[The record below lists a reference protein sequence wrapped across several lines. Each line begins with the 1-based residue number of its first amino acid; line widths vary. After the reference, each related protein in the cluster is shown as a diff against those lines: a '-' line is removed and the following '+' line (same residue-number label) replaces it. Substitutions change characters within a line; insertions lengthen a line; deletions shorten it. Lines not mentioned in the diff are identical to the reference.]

1 MSTPATAES
10 RSSTISAAS
19 LLPGS
24 GWVAGKPANAAG
36 EAVWRSRREV
46 RRLRSGG
53 PHGDPFLFQP
63 WRRRVVM
70 FGDDEQI
77 FAIQPDPV
85 RSEERRVGKE
95 CVSTC
100 RSRWSPYQ

>member
-1 MSTPATAES
+1 MRHTICALLTVVQTCALPID
-10 RSSTISAAS
+10 RSATISATS
-19 LLPGS
+19 LLPGMC
-24 GWVAGKPANAAG
+24 WVAGKPANAAG

-53 PHGDPFLFQP
+53 PHGGPFLFQP

-77 FAIQPDPV
+77 FAIQD
-85 RSEERRVGKE
+85 RK
-95 CVSTC
+95 ST
-100 RSRWSPYQ
+100 RLNSSH